1 MSTELYLKHITP
13 EQLNQL
19 HKYGLA
25 VNLDNLYE
33 QIAEDMESWLLLD
46 EHILGFMRRQDLKP
60 SVLYIA
66 VMAGST
72 FADSA
77 EREDF
82 PRFFSAEEVQNLAQ
96 ALHRVSAK
104 DLQTRFEA
112 MREEVGGVSID
123 GTDEQAFAR
132 LQDRFQA
139 VAAHYKAAAQ
149 QGKAMLLLLF

>member
-33 QIAEDMESWLLLD
+33 QIADDLESWLLLD
-46 EHILGFMRRQDLKP
+46 EHILAFMSRQDLKP

-66 VMAGST
+66 VLAGNP

-82 PRFFSAEEVQNLAQ
+82 PRFFTADEVQDLAQ
-96 ALHRVSAK
+96 ALNRVSAK

-112 MREEVGGVSID
+112 MREEVGGTSIN
-123 GTDEQAFAR
+123 GTDDEAFAR

-139 VAAHYKAAAQ
+139 VAAHYQAAAQ